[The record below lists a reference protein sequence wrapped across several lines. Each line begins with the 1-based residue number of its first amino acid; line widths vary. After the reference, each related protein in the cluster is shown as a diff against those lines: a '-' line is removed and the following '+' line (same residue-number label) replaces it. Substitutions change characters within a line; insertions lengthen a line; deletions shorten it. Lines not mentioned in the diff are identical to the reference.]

1 MDGQGGI
8 HGAWVGVGEMKINQ
22 GRSQTTIS
30 KVKTQFGTMYVAIDT
45 DEHGKPTGGNISTHR
60 KEPDSQI
67 SLLVE
72 ELSDGLRRALENN

>member
-1 MDGQGGI
+1 
-8 HGAWVGVGEMKINQ
+8 MKTT

-30 KVKTQFGTMYVAIDT
+30 KVRTQFGTCYIQIDT
-45 DEHGKPTGGNISTHR
+45 DLHGRPVGGNISTHR

-72 ELSDGLRRALENN
+72 ELSDGLRKALEDAT